1 MIPMGT
7 MARLIAIAVSD
18 KSIQT
23 DDRESGFTHAYVL
36 GVMGTLWR
44 ESRMVV
50 NLARPWVMAV
60 AKTMCHVVRK
70 SAVCRGLAVER

>member
-1 MIPMGT
+1 
-7 MARLIAIAVSD
+7 
-18 KSIQT
+18 
-23 DDRESGFTHAYVL
+23 
-36 GVMGTLWR
+36 MGTLWR

-70 SAVCRGLAVER
+70 SAVCRGLAVEL